1 MIRTYKLIFK
11 TLLKNDIMLLLNIVM
26 YSTFYAIHPYL
37 MTILPEVVIEKI
49 KNDDAMTFI
58 STVLII
64 GISAAF
70 SQASSTFLYNNAWMR
85 MNKLRFIILG
95 DLIGAS
101 LGIPY
106 YESLNPSYLDKVE
119 KARNATMNPSIG
131 IGSILS
137 SSYIFLGNFF
147 ASIAVFSIVSSL
159 SLYFSLLV
167 LVSIIVIFCLSQK
180 QIKLEDIEWEKS
192 NKIKRKAERLYD
204 IATDETYGM
213 DMRMYNL
220 GKLIDTYGDNFFSNY
235 RSLKLKTIKG
245 VLSTQV
251 LINII
256 EMVQN
261 IFVYG
266 WIVLNLINGR
276 LNIGSFLMYI
286 IGVNQLTNLV
296 KTLLSTRNNIKKETK
311 RFSSFFDILDMFNIC
326 SNSVIETHIENDK
339 IENYE
344 IRFENMTF
352 AYPKSNVPIFS
363 DFNLTIKMGER
374 VALIGVNGSGKSTLI
389 KLLCRLFQPQKG
401 RILINDKDIT
411 QIPLDKYYE
420 LIKVIFQDGKIFPFS
435 IKENI
440 TLNNDKLETK
450 YKEAISISN
459 FDEIISRLSKKDD
472 TYLYHIMESDG
483 IDLSG
488 GEKQK
493 LLLARATYKKAPI
506 FLLDEP
512 SGAMDALTEES
523 IYNNYNRLTK
533 GKTSIIISHKLTFVR
548 FCDRVI
554 LIEKGKIIEEGTH
567 HDLLKKDGQYATM
580 YKLQANQY

>member
-1 MIRTYKLIFK
+1 MVRTYKLIFK
-11 TLLKNDIMLLLNIVM
+11 TLLKNDIMLLLNIAM

-37 MTILPEVVIEKI
+37 MTILPEIVIEKI
-49 KNDDAMTFI
+49 KNGDGMTFI
-58 STVLII
+58 STVLLI

-95 DLIGAS
+95 DLIDAS

-137 SSYIFLGNFF
+137 NSYSFLGNFF

-167 LVSIIVIFCLSQK
+167 LVSIIVIFYLSQK

-192 NKIKRKAERLYD
+192 NQIKRKAERLYD

-245 VLSTQV
+245 VFNTQV

-276 LNIGSFLMYI
+276 LNVGSFLMYV
-286 IGVNQLTNLV
+286 IGVNQLTSLV

-326 SNSVIETHIENDK
+326 SNSVIETQIENDK

-344 IRFENMTF
+344 IRFENVTF
-352 AYPKSNVPIFS
+352 AYPESNVPIFS
-363 DFNLTIKMGER
+363 DFNLTIKKRER

-401 RILINDKDIT
+401 RILINNKDIT

-533 GKTSIIISHKLTFVR
+533 GNTSIIISHKLTFVR
-548 FCDRVI
+548 FCDRII
-554 LIEKGKIIEEGTH
+554 LIEKGKIVEEGTH